1 MHIKENRRGHQYKG
15 TEVEI
20 LKNSRKKKEKNMSG
34 YTMGYTFL
42 SFKKVTLSL
51 QLFRKKNFFVVLY
64 LFKVVAYYIEA
75 VLELASL

>member
-1 MHIKENRRGHQYKG
+1 MPD
-15 TEVEI
+15 
-20 LKNSRKKKEKNMSG
+20 

-42 SFKKVTLSL
+42 SFKKATLSL
-51 QLFRKKNFFVVLY
+51 QLFRKKIFFVVLY